1 MSTIS
6 KITLGLSCTITIS
19 IVAFVHLAQ
28 QDEKKRMRLGVIRDQ
43 ERQERKRQNAQDLKE
58 QQRLEAYF
66 QEQEQSS

>member
-1 MSTIS
+1 MSTVS
-6 KITLGLSCTITIS
+6 KITLGLSCTVTIS

-66 QEQEQSS
+66 QEQEQNS